1 MNNEKFKRIDLE
13 KASKIPGIQGR
24 YDIYKNYYWLIDE
37 NGNGLNYN
45 GYSVQANKN
54 KELCEVLLK
63 SKNHPSTDIKFY
75 ETIFIEYD
83 ESNYYE

>member
-1 MNNEKFKRIDLE
+1 MNNDKFKRIDLE
-13 KASKIPGIQGR
+13 KASKIPEREGT

-37 NGNGLNYN
+37 NGNGLLYN
-45 GYSVQANKN
+45 GYSIQANRN
-54 KELCEVLLK
+54 KELCEGLLK

-83 ESNYYE
+83 RK